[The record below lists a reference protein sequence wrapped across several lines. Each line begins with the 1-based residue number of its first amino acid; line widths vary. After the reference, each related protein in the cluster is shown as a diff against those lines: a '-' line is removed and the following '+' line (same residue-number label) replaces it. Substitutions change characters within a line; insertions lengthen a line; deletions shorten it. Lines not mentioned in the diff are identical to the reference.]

1 MTEARPPAPEFTYPA
16 PAPANPGTTMGI
28 ISLVLSIIGLHVV
41 GIILGF
47 VALSQSKRV
56 GQSNGFALAG
66 VIVGFVLLAL
76 SIVVIGL
83 AMSGGVAFWGF
94 ITEACRD
101 LGSGVW
107 VVDGI
112 TYSCP

>member
-1 MTEARPPAPEFTYPA
+1 MTASPYPTPAPPV
-16 PAPANPGTTMGI
+16 PGRTMGI
-28 ISLVLSIIGLHVV
+28 VSLVLSIIGLHVV

-47 VALSQSKRV
+47 VALTQSKRA
-56 GQSNGFALAG
+56 GQKNGFAVAG
-66 VIVGFVLLAL
+66 IIVGFVLLVL
-76 SIVVIGL
+76 SIIVIGL
-83 AMSGGVAFWGF
+83 AVAGGFAFWGF

>member
-1 MTEARPPAPEFTYPA
+1 MTEPTYPQGA
-16 PAPANPGTTMGI
+16 LSVPGRTMGI
-28 ISLVLSIIGLHVV
+28 ISLVLSIVGVHVV

-47 VALSQSKRV
+47 VALSQSKRA

-83 AMSGGVAFWGF
+83 AISGGFAFWGF

-107 VVDGI
+107 EVDGI